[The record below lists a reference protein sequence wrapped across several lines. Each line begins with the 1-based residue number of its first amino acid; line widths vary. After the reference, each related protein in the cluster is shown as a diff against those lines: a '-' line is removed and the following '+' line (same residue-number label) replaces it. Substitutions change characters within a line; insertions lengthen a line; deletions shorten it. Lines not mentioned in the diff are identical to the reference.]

1 MDRKL
6 ISTLFVG
13 DDDLEC
19 DCKKDGFNID
29 DLNISAI
36 GFRLSDIENFDMIIY
51 KGKHGEKILRSKYTK
66 LGIIK
71 N

>member
-6 ISTLFVG
+6 IKTLILN

-19 DCKKDGFNID
+19 DCK
-29 DLNISAI
+29 DLNINDLNLASV
-36 GFRLSDIENFDMIIY
+36 GFRFSDIENFDMIVY
-51 KGKHGEKILRSKYTK
+51 KGKRGEKILRSKYTG

>member
-6 ISTLFVG
+6 IKTLILN

-19 DCKKDGFNID
+19 DCK
-29 DLNISAI
+29 DLNINDLTIASI
-36 GFRLSDIENFDMIIY
+36 GFRLSDVDGFDMIIY
-51 KGKHGEKILRSKYTK
+51 KGKRGEKILRSKYTG

-71 N
+71 

>member
-6 ISTLFVG
+6 IKTLILN

-19 DCKKDGFNID
+19 DCK
-29 DLNISAI
+29 DLNINDLTIASI
-36 GFRLSDIENFDMIIY
+36 GFRLSDVEGFDMIIY
-51 KGKHGEKILRSKYTK
+51 KGKRGEKILRSKYTG

-71 N
+71 